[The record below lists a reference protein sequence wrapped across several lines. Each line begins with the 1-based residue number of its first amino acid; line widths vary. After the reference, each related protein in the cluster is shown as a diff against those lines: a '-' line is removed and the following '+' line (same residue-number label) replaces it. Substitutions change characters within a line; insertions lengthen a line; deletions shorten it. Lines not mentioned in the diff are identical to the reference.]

1 MKKFL
6 AVICSFILITTLC
19 CGVILLEMTEFVSKN
34 HIEKVV
40 SNININDLLKDSDIH
55 AESTYEVFTNLG
67 IPREKVDEL
76 FNSKGVKDLLSNAIN
91 NTLDY
96 YIREGKSSQVLT
108 EEQLDTFLKEFII
121 TCSDKSN
128 LHLTSEQEQFIY
140 DFAKPSLK
148 ELEENLP
155 TLEEIQQEDPEVAA
169 VITYSKFIL
178 GPKLKVACILLLV
191 LSALAIYFL
200 RKEGYLI
207 WYGVDTIIA
216 SGLLFIFF
224 HLLKLLFS
232 VDMLGTEFE
241 DISILIEPLITK
253 GFMHTALI
261 FVIGILLIITH
272 KVIKKKKQREQIVE
286 A

>member
-19 CGVILLEMTEFVSKN
+19 CGVILLEMTEFVSKK